1 MDSHTRKMQ
10 QQKEKVDGGIAKAD
24 IDRGTVILLTGNG
37 KGKSSSALG
46 MVLRCLGHGFK
57 VAIAQFIKGAYV
69 TGENEFLSRFDDQVE
84 IFQMGTGF
92 TWETQDKAVDIA
104 AAKKLWIKVEEMLR
118 DEALYLVVLD
128 ELTYMIAYGYLDENQ
143 IVEAIRQ
150 RPENQTVV
158 ITGRGG
164 GTKLRDL
171 ADTVSEIKAVKHA
184 YQAGIKARNGIDL

>member
-1 MDSHTRKMQ
+1 MQ
-10 QQKEKVDGGIAKAD
+10 QQKEKVDSGIANAD
-24 IDRGTVILLTGNG
+24 VDRGTVILLTGNG

-57 VAIAQFIKGAYV
+57 VAIAQFIKGTYV
-69 TGENEFLSRFDDQVE
+69 TGENEFLSKLDDQVE
-84 IFQMGTGF
+84 IHQMGTGF
-92 TWETQDKAVDIA
+92 TWETQDKSVDIA
-104 AAKKLWIKVEEMLR
+104 AAKKLWTKVEGMLR
-118 DEALYLVVLD
+118 NESLYLVVLD
-128 ELTYMIAYGYLDENQ
+128 ELTYMIAYGYLEEEL

-164 GTKLRDL
+164 GSKLRDL
-171 ADTVSEIKAVKHA
+171 ADTVSEIKSVKHA

>member
-10 QQKEKVDGGIAKAD
+10 QQKAKVDDGIAKAD
-24 IDRGTVILLTGNG
+24 VDRGTVILLTGNG

-57 VAIAQFIKGAYV
+57 VAIAQFIKGTYV

-84 IFQMGTGF
+84 IHQMGTGF
-92 TWETQDKAVDIA
+92 TWETQDKTVDIA
-104 AAKKLWIKVEEMLR
+104 AAKKLWVKVEGMLQ

-128 ELTYMIAYGYLDENQ
+128 ELTYMIAYGYLDEDQ

-171 ADTVSEIKAVKHA
+171 ADTVSEIKAIKHA
-184 YQAGIKARNGIDL
+184 YQAGVKARNGIDL

>member
-10 QQKEKVDGGIAKAD
+10 QQKEKVDSGIANAD
-24 IDRGTVILLTGNG
+24 VDRGTVILLTGNG

-57 VAIAQFIKGAYV
+57 VAIAQFIKGTYV
-69 TGENEFLSRFDDQVE
+69 TGENEFLSKLDDQVE
-84 IFQMGTGF
+84 IHQMGTGF
-92 TWETQDKAVDIA
+92 TWETQDKSVDIA
-104 AAKKLWIKVEEMLR
+104 AAKKLWTKVEGMLR
-118 DEALYLVVLD
+118 NESLYLVVLD
-128 ELTYMIAYGYLDENQ
+128 ELTYMIAYGYLEEEL

-164 GTKLRDL
+164 GSKLRDL
-171 ADTVSEIKAVKHA
+171 ADTVSEIKSVKHA